1 MAELVIGIGEMAA
14 SSRPS
19 DTLLTL
25 ALGSCVA
32 VVAHD
37 PGSGA
42 TGLAHIALPGG
53 VGDGPRSQGPGYY
66 ADTAVPALLELM
78 ARHGAPAGGA
88 GPQIKLVGGA
98 SMLESIGGFSIGRRN
113 VVAVKRLLDERRI
126 LVVAEDTGGARSRT
140 VRVQVGGCRPVV
152 TSPGHP
158 PSTV

>member
-1 MAELVIGIGEMAA
+1 MAEHVIGIGEMAA
-14 SSRPS
+14 SARPTDS
-19 DTLLTL
+19 LLTL

-53 VGDGPRSQGPGYY
+53 AGDGPRSQGVGYY
-66 ADTAVPALLELM
+66 ADTAIPALLELM
-78 ARHGAPAGGA
+78 AKHGAPAHGG
-88 GPQIKLVGGA
+88 GLQIKLIGGA

-113 VVAVKRLLDERRI
+113 VVAVKRLLDDRR
-126 LVVAEDTGGARSRT
+126 LTPLAEDTGGSRSRT

-158 PSTV
+158 PTAL